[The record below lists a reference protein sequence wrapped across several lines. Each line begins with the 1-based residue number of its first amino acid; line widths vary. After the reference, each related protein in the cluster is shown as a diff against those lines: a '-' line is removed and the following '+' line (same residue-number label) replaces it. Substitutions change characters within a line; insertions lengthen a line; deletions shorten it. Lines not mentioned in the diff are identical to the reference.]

1 MAQYLQVNGDYNIK
15 TKEGGQITLDTG
27 PGVGDVRVTGN
38 LVVVGETLTVSAEN
52 LNVRDNIIVLN
63 YGEIG
68 PGVTLTYSGLEVD
81 RGDTTSTPTAV
92 QNNALFLYNEDTNTW
107 EITHGNVTGTLNFS
121 DSNLKLRRILVDP
134 DIDNGDLI
142 LIGDTSR
149 TGVIKIGN
157 ANDYAQQVRDRADN
171 SVIPNKKYVD
181 DAIQNNPTY
190 QIVQEDTRVVA
201 FDIDSPLDPS
211 QNFPPAV
218 GPYTSQPTESLVS
231 IVVDNDINSI
241 FFNNSAVIRG
251 LQITGTE
258 ITTYNDSNIN
268 IFLRTEGTGKL
279 QTNYALALDKIGSA
293 PPGSSSSQ
301 NWIYASDP
309 GLASTG
315 IYFVNSQRSGELINK
330 NKALLYSMIF

>member
-63 YGEIG
+63 YGELG
-68 PGVTLTYSGLEVD
+68 PGVTLTYSGVEVD
-81 RGDTTSTPTAV
+81 RGDTASTPTDI
-92 QNNALFLYNEDTNTW
+92 QGNALLIYNEDTNTW
-107 EITHGNVTGTLNFS
+107 EIAHGNVTGTISFS

-134 DIDNGDLI
+134 DVDNGDLT

-181 DAIQNNPTY
+181 DAIRNNPTY
-190 QIVQEDTRVVA
+190 QIVQDDTRVVV
-201 FDIDSPLDPS
+201 FDVNDPLDPL

-218 GPYTSQPTESLVS
+218 GPYTSQPPVSLISV
-231 IVVDNDINSI
+231 VVDGQINSV
-241 FFNNSAVIRG
+241 FYDNRAVIQG
-251 LQITGTE
+251 LEFNGTE
-258 ITTYNDSNIN
+258 ITNDDTNSNIF
-268 IFLRTEGTGKL
+268 IRTNGTGKL
-279 QTNYALALDKIGSA
+279 QTNYSLQLDKIGVVPAAVSN
-293 PPGSSSSQ
+293 SVLLYS
-301 NWIYASDP
+301 SDP
-309 GLASTG
+309 GIATTG
-315 IYFVNSQRSGELINK
+315 VYFVNSNRSGELINK
-330 NKALLYSMIF
+330 NKALLFSMIF

>member
-38 LVVVGETLTVSAEN
+38 LVVVGDTLTVSAEN

-68 PGVTLTYSGLEVD
+68 PGVTLTYSGIEVD
-81 RGDTTSTPTAV
+81 RGDTSSTPTSV
-92 QNNALFLYNEDTNTW
+92 QNNALFIYDEDTNTW
-107 EITHGNVTGTLNFS
+107 GIAHGNVTGTISFS
-121 DSNLKLRRILVDP
+121 DSNLKLRRIAVDP
-134 DIDNGDLI
+134 DVDNGDLT

-157 ANDYAQQVRDRADN
+157 ANDYAQQVRDRRDN

-190 QIVQEDTRVVA
+190 QIVQDDTRVVA
-201 FDIDSPLDPS
+201 FDINNPLDPL

-218 GPYTSQPTESLVS
+218 GPYTSQPPVSLIS
-231 IVVDNDINSI
+231 IVVDGTINSV
-241 FFNNSAVIRG
+241 FYDNRAVIQG
-251 LQITGTE
+251 LEFNGTE
-258 ITTYNDSNIN
+258 ITNDDTNSNI
-268 IFLRTEGTGKL
+268 FVRTNGTGKL
-279 QTNYALALDKIGSA
+279 QTNYAFQLDKIGVVPASVA
-293 PPGSSSSQ
+293 DSVLV
-301 NWIYASDP
+301 YASDP
-309 GLASTG
+309 GIATTG
-315 IYFVNSQRSGELINK
+315 VYFVNSDRSGELINK
-330 NKALLYSMIF
+330 NKSLLFSMIF